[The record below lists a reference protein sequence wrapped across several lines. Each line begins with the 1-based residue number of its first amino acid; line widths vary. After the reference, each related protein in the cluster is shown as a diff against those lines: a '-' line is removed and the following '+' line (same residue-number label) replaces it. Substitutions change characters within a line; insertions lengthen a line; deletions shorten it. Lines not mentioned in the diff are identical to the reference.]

1 MPPETMP
8 PVDDVPL
15 GHNGKHARAA
25 ASIAAV
31 TESDQPGLQTGA
43 VPNLAAALTGR
54 ITAARDAQQ
63 RWRLL
68 PLRERCDALA
78 RAAKDMLARR
88 AEAIALAHEEIGK
101 VPVEG
106 LMNEALGP
114 LETVTAWARIVE
126 QATARQPV
134 RLNPISWPR
143 KSAHVDLVPR
153 GVIGVISPWNYPIAG
168 LYRSIVP
175 ALLTGNA
182 VIVKPSE
189 YSPRTTAWLVARI
202 ASELP
207 EGLVA
212 VVQGDGAIGA
222 ALIDAGIDACVFTG
236 SPETGRSV
244 RLRCAERGIPC
255 SVEMGGKDP
264 AIVLGDCDL
273 PRAVAGITHWALS
286 NAGQACGAI
295 EVAYVDERIADAF
308 VAAMRSTWTRLR
320 VGSDRLEGRECRRAT
335 CTPADRFAEV
345 APLANRRQ
353 FDVVVSHV
361 QDARA
366 KGAVVVCGGMP
377 EADPVAKAGAF
388 SDESLAY
395 PPTLLDRCDER
406 MKVVRDETFG
416 PVLAIVR
423 VAGAADAVRRANQSR
438 YGLGASIWTRDVARA
453 RRLAERLEYGIVSIN
468 NHGFTGAVPSLPW
481 SGTRDT
487 GFGVANSALSLGTF
501 VRPRATI
508 VDRAKT
514 PELFW
519 MPYDEALW
527 EMGELIA
534 DAQLGRIARAWRL
547 PLVIRERLRKL
558 RAFFR

>member
-1 MPPETMP
+1 LLTT
-8 PVDDVPL
+8 L
-15 GHNGKHARAA
+15 GAR
-25 ASIAAV
+25 V
-31 TESDQPGLQTGA
+31 TS
-43 VPNLAAALTGR
+43 
-54 ITAARDAQQ
+54 AREAQQ
-63 RWRLL
+63 RWRLQ
-68 PLRERCDALA
+68 PLRDRCAALTA
-78 RAAKDMLARR
+78 AAKEMLARR
-88 AEAIALAHEEIGK
+88 AEAIALAHDEIGK
-101 VPVEG
+101 VAVEG

-126 QATARQPV
+126 QATARQHV

-153 GVIGVISPWNYPIAG
+153 GVVGVISPWNYPIAG

-189 YSPRTTAWLVARI
+189 HSPRTSAWLVDRLA
-202 ASELP
+202 AALP
-207 EGLVA
+207 AGLVS
-212 VVQGDGAIGA
+212 VVEGDGAVGA
-222 ALIDAGIDACVFTG
+222 ALIDSGIDACVFTG

-244 RLRCAERGIPC
+244 RLRCAERGIPG

-273 PRAVAGITHWALS
+273 PRTVAGITHWALS

-295 EVAYVDERIADAF
+295 EVAYVDEQIADAF
-308 VAAMRSTWTRLR
+308 VAAMRSAWSRLR
-320 VGSDRLEGRECRRAT
+320 VG
-335 CTPADRFAEV
+335 PDRFADV

-353 FDVVVSHV
+353 FDVVASHV
-361 QDARA
+361 QDARD
-366 KGAVVVCGGMP
+366 KGAVIVCGGSP
-377 EADPVAKAGAF
+377 GAP
-388 SDESLAY
+388 DTLVY
-395 PPTLLDRCDER
+395 QPTLLDRCDER

-423 VAGAADAVRRANQSR
+423 VAGAADAVRRANESR

-453 RRLAERLEYGIVSIN
+453 QRLAERLDYGIVSIN
-468 NHGFTGAVPSLPW
+468 NHGFTGAVPALPW

-508 VDRAKT
+508 VDRAKS

-527 EMGELIA
+527 EMGDLIA
-534 DAQLGRIARAWRL
+534 DAQLGRVARAWRL
-547 PLVIRERLRKL
+547 PLVIRERIRKL